1 MGSKFMLTNHAVEQL
16 VTRYDRTL
24 GHEDAKLLLETA
36 IGENVLRL
44 PERTLSG
51 EDQWHV
57 PGLGIVLITKRR
69 KDKNV
74 IVTVVPAESVNSVRE
89 QKRADELALDVPEQA
104 TAVTEDGLVNIV
116 VFEVHVYYTTTLND
130 GQQAQSKVLESAKKR
145 LCVLVDDT
153 KQAKHVQIKDV
164 HVRVK

>member
-36 IGENVLRL
+36 IVENVLRL

-74 IVTVVPAESVNSVRE
+74 IVTVIPAENVNSVRE
-89 QKRADELALDVPEQA
+89 QKRADELALDIPAQA
-104 TAVTEDGLVNIV
+104 TAVTKDGLVNIAIL
-116 VFEVHVYYTTTLND
+116 EVHLYYTTTLND
-130 GQQAQSKVLESAKKR
+130 NQLAQSMALEHAQNR
-145 LCVLVDDT
+145 LIPLIKDT
-153 KQAKHVQIKDV
+153 KQAKHVQIRDV
-164 HVRVK
+164 DVRVK